1 MSCNVCCSAY
11 NKTLRSEV
19 KCYFPDCAYSACK
32 ECTRTYLT
40 GITEEPHCM
49 KCRNKWSLEFTKSSL
64 NASFMETD
72 YKNHRKEILADRA
85 IAQIPEYYEGALR
98 YGRLT
103 ESDMKLKEIM
113 EKVSEHRAIISQLYM
128 EYDRVRRE
136 MDNKGPSESRKFV
149 MQCQNDGCRG
159 MLTTQYKCDICTKF
173 TCPKCFLP
181 IEGEKDNHVCK
192 QEDIDTVEELRKN
205 TRPCPNCGLRISK
218 IDGCDQ
224 MWCIECK
231 TAFSWSKGTVEKG
244 VIHNPHYYQWMR
256 QNGGVPRNPNEHNE
270 GCGNDFINSSRRINE
285 LVFECLKSKKNY
297 IKFTETVE
305 GLAFKNEE
313 MQNKC
318 MILKD
323 KAIIM
328 MDSTIEI
335 EREIRD
341 FYKYFSGFHRYI
353 NHIEYTELRPILN
366 NIRTREQDKD
376 VIYKYILNQIN
387 KTLLSDELIRI
398 DNLNMKDRAH
408 CDILEALVIVG
419 KQLMIDCMKEM
430 ENVAKNFPLAP
441 LFNTKIDEVNLSG
454 TKWVKEFLT
463 ISNNLVPEEITRFQK
478 NLHTIFEKYKI
489 AISKYCAYTN
499 IESIKFLITYG
510 SKKTLV
516 TWNYFE
522 GCTDYCQFKT
532 KGEMVEA
539 MNNFK
544 TFFDSCNNGVTK
556 EPIENT
562 FVSEPTFP

>member
-1 MSCNVCCSAY
+1 
-11 NKTLRSEV
+11 
-19 KCYFPDCAYSACK
+19 
-32 ECTRTYLT
+32 
-40 GITEEPHCM
+40 
-49 KCRNKWSLEFTKSSL
+49 
-64 NASFMETD
+64 METE

-103 ESDMKLKEIM
+103 ESDMKLKEIL
-113 EKVSEHRAIISQLYM
+113 EKVGEHRAEISKLYM
-128 EYDRVRRE
+128 EYDRIRRD
-136 MDNKGPSESRKFV
+136 MDNKGASESRKFV

-181 IEGEKDNHVCK
+181 IEGEKADHVCK

-270 GCGNDFINSSRRINE
+270 GCGNDFVNSSRRINE
-285 LVFECLKSKKNY
+285 IVFDCLKTKKHYTKFFDFADSVTFSTSKAGV
-297 IKFTETVE
+297 ET
-305 GLAFKNEE
+305 
-313 MQNKC
+313 QNKC
-318 MILKD
+318 ILLKEKV
-323 KAIIM
+323 KAM
-328 MDSTIEI
+328 MNSTVNT
-335 EREIRD
+335 ERELRD

-353 NHIEYTELRPILN
+353 NHMEYTELRPILN
-366 NIRTREQDKD
+366 NIRMREQNKD
-376 VIYKYILNQIN
+376 AIYQYILNQIN
-387 KTLLSDELIRI
+387 KALLSDELIRI

-408 CDILEALVIVG
+408 CDILEALVVVG
-419 KQLMIDCMKEM
+419 KQLMIDCMKEL
-430 ENVAKNFPLAP
+430 EDVAKNFPLVSI
-441 LFNTKIDEVNLSG
+441 FNTKTDEIYSSG
-454 TKWVKEFLT
+454 IKWINEFLT
-463 ISNNLVPEEITRFQK
+463 YSMHIVPEEIIVFQ
-478 NLHTIFEKYKI
+478 NSLHAVFEKYKT
-489 AISKYCAYTN
+489 AISKYCAYSN

-510 SKKTLV
+510 SKKTLIM
-516 TWNYFE
+516 WNYFD
-522 GCTDYCQFKT
+522 GCTDYCQYKT

-544 TFFDSCNNGVTK
+544 TFFDSCNNGVPK
-556 EPIENT
+556 ESVAAEEPIENT
-562 FVSEPTFP
+562 FVSEPTFA

>member
-1 MSCNVCCSAY
+1 
-11 NKTLRSEV
+11 
-19 KCYFPDCAYSACK
+19 
-32 ECTRTYLT
+32 
-40 GITEEPHCM
+40 
-49 KCRNKWSLEFTKSSL
+49 
-64 NASFMETD
+64 METD

-181 IEGEKDNHVCK
+181 IEGEKGDHVCK

-270 GCGNDFINSSRRINE
+270 GCGNDFMNSSRKINE
-285 LVFECLKSKKNY
+285 IVFDCLKSKKTY
-297 IKFTETVE
+297 IKFTEIVE
-305 GLAFKNEE
+305 GMAFTNEA
-313 MQNKC
+313 MQSKC
-318 MILKD
+318 MVLKD
-323 KAIIM
+323 KTIVM
-328 MDSTIEI
+328 MDSTIEV
-335 EREIRD
+335 EREIRE
-341 FYKYFSGFHRYI
+341 FYKYFSSFHRYI
-353 NHIEYTELRPILN
+353 NHMEYTELRPLLN
-366 NIRTREQDKD
+366 NIRAREQNKD
-376 VIYKYILNQIN
+376 AIYQYILNQIN
-387 KTLLSDELIRI
+387 KNLLSDELIRI
-398 DNLNMKDRAH
+398 DNLNMKERAH
-408 CDILEALVIVG
+408 CDILEALVVVG
-419 KQLMIDCMKEM
+419 KQLMIDCMKEI
-430 ENVAKNFPLAP
+430 ESVSANFPLAP
-441 LFNTKIDEVNLSG
+441 LFNSKIEDLNFSG
-454 TKWVKEFLT
+454 LKWVKEFLT
-463 ISNNLVPEEITRFQK
+463 ISNNLVPEEITFFQK
-478 NLHTIFEKYKI
+478 KIHSIFEKYKT

-516 TWNYFE
+516 MWNYFD
-522 GCTDYCQFKT
+522 GCMDYCQFKT
-532 KGEMVEA
+532 KGEMVES

-544 TFFDSCNNGVTK
+544 TFFDSCNQNASNEAPV
-556 EPIENT
+556 ENT
-562 FVSEPTFP
+562 FVSNETV

>member
-1 MSCNVCCSAY
+1 
-11 NKTLRSEV
+11 
-19 KCYFPDCAYSACK
+19 
-32 ECTRTYLT
+32 
-40 GITEEPHCM
+40 
-49 KCRNKWSLEFTKSSL
+49 
-64 NASFMETD
+64 
-72 YKNHRKEILADRA
+72 
-85 IAQIPEYYEGALR
+85 
-98 YGRLT
+98 
-103 ESDMKLKEIM
+103 
-113 EKVSEHRAIISQLYM
+113 
-128 EYDRVRRE
+128 
-136 MDNKGPSESRKFV
+136 
-149 MQCQNDGCRG
+149 
-159 MLTTQYKCDICTKF
+159 
-173 TCPKCFLP
+173 
-181 IEGEKDNHVCK
+181 
-192 QEDIDTVEELRKN
+192 
-205 TRPCPNCGLRISK
+205 
-218 IDGCDQ
+218 

-285 LVFECLKSKKNY
+285 LVFDCLKSKKNY

-318 MILKD
+318 IELKD

-353 NHIEYTELRPILN
+353 NHMEYTELRPLLN

-387 KTLLSDELIRI
+387 KTFLSDELIRI

-430 ENVAKNFPLAP
+430 ENVAKNFPLAT
-441 LFNTKIDEVNLSG
+441 LFNTKIDELNLSG

-463 ISNNLVPEEITRFQK
+463 ISNNLVPEEITLFQK
-478 NLHTIFEKYKI
+478 SLHSIFEKYKI

-516 TWNYFE
+516 TWNYFD

-544 TFFDSCNNGVTK
+544 IFFDSCNNGVPK
-556 EPIENT
+556 EPIVDAEKIENT
-562 FVSEPTFP
+562 FVS

>member
-1 MSCNVCCSAY
+1 MSCNICCSTY
-11 NKTLRSEV
+11 NKSLRSEV
-19 KCYFPDCAYSACK
+19 KCYFPSCEYSACK

-40 GITEEPHCM
+40 GITTEPHCM

-103 ESDMKLKEIM
+103 ESDIKLKEIM

-181 IEGEKDNHVCK
+181 IEGEKADHVCK

-270 GCGNDFINSSRRINE
+270 GCGNDFMNSSRKINE
-285 LVFECLKSKKNY
+285 IVFDCLKSKKTY
-297 IKFTETVE
+297 IKFTEIVE
-305 GLAFKNEE
+305 GMAFTNEA
-313 MQNKC
+313 MQSKC
-318 MILKD
+318 MVLKD
-323 KAIIM
+323 KAIVM
-328 MDSTIEI
+328 MDSTIEV
-335 EREIRD
+335 EREIRE
-341 FYKYFSGFHRYI
+341 FYKYFSSFHRYI
-353 NHIEYTELRPILN
+353 NHMEYTELRPLLN
-366 NIRTREQDKD
+366 NIRTREQNKD
-376 VIYKYILNQIN
+376 AIYQYILNQIN
-387 KTLLSDELIRI
+387 KNLLSDELIRI
-398 DNLNMKDRAH
+398 DNLNMKERAH
-408 CDILEALVIVG
+408 CDILEALVVVG
-419 KQLMIDCMKEM
+419 KQLMIDCMKEI
-430 ENVAKNFPLAP
+430 ESVSANFPLAP
-441 LFNTKIDEVNLSG
+441 LFNSKIEDLNFSG
-454 TKWVKEFLT
+454 LKWVKEFLT
-463 ISNNLVPEEITRFQK
+463 ISNNLVPEEITFFQK
-478 NLHTIFEKYKI
+478 KIHSIFEKYKT

-516 TWNYFE
+516 MWNYFD
-522 GCTDYCQFKT
+522 GCMDYCQFKT
-532 KGEMVEA
+532 KGEMVES

-544 TFFDSCNNGVTK
+544 TFFDSCNQNATPV
-556 EPIENT
+556 ENT
-562 FVSEPTFP
+562 FVSNETV